1 MQPNLRVN
9 LNDLDTFER
18 VARLGTM
25 RAAAKE
31 LGVPKSTIG
40 RHITRLEEAMEVV
53 LLHRGPRQV
62 TLTESGVELE
72 ARSRH
77 ALRELRALS
86 LGLATD
92 EPHGVLRL
100 TVLPDL
106 MTSARF
112 GLLLA
117 DFRRAYPEVVLDI
130 DASPRIADIIA
141 EGFDVGLRPETAQ
154 ADTDTLV
161 RRRLG
166 STDSRL
172 FASRTYIE
180 RRGIVSQIEELER
193 HDWVYLSSR
202 GSSPLELSR
211 GDESRS
217 VTPRVVAYGS
227 DVSSVLS
234 LLRAG
239 LGIALIPPM
248 YVQDE
253 VDEGTIVP
261 LLPDWEAEQE
271 RLLMVW
277 PRQRFLLPRVRAFL
291 DFMAKS
297 FMSEG

>member
-1 MQPNLRVN
+1 MQPPLRVN

-18 VARLGTM
+18 VARLGTL

-40 RHITRLEEAMEVV
+40 RHIARLEEAMEVV

-62 TLTESGVELE
+62 TLTESGAELE

-77 ALRELRALS
+77 ALRELRALT

-92 EPHGVLRL
+92 EPRGLLRL

-106 MTSARF
+106 MMSARF

-117 DFRRAYPEVVLDI
+117 EFRRAYPDVVLDI
-130 DASPRIADIIA
+130 DATPRIADIIA
-141 EGFDVGLRPETAQ
+141 EGFDVGFRPETAQ
-154 ADTDTLV
+154 VDTDTLIL
-161 RRRLG
+161 RRLG

-172 FASRTYIE
+172 FASRTYVERHELVSRIE
-180 RRGIVSQIEELER
+180 DLEE
-193 HDWVYLSSR
+193 HDWVYLSARAST
-202 GSSPLELSR
+202 PLELSR
-211 GDESRS
+211 GDESRL

-239 LGIALIPPM
+239 MGIALVPPM

-261 LLPDWEAEQE
+261 LLPDWEADRE

-291 DFMAKS
+291 DFVSKS
-297 FMSEG
+297 FTSGV